1 MAKADFVHQT
11 QAVRRVTSNPSCRWR
26 FTRHALEKMQCFDPP
41 VTQPDIK
48 NAVTKG
54 HVVFEEAKRDLL
66 WRVIGPDLDGNT
78 IEVVVTVYEAEV
90 AVKIVTVF

>member
-11 QAVRRVTSNPSCRWR
+11 QTTRRVASNPACRWR
-26 FTRHALEKMQCFDPP
+26 FKRHALEKMELFHPP
-41 VTQPDIK
+41 VTQPDVK

-54 HVVFEEAKRDLL
+54 HVVLEEAKRDLL
-66 WRVIGPDLDGNT
+66 WRVVGPDLDGNN
-78 IEVVVTVYEAEV
+78 IKVVVAVYEAEV